1 MTLISIIPE
10 SQSAG
15 ETVWH
20 ATAGNKESAGKT
32 AGQALD
38 ALTSQLD
45 WKTTGTLV
53 IVRQMRPDRF
63 FSSEQQQRLTELM
76 SRWRAARDER
86 SQLPADEE
94 AELESLVEAEVS
106 GAGER
111 AVEEL
116 SDRKT

>member
-1 MTLISIIPE
+1 MTVISIIPE
-10 SQSAG
+10 NQSAG

-20 ATAGNKESAGKT
+20 AIAGNKESAGKT

-45 WKTTGTLV
+45 WETTGALV

-63 FSSEQQQRLTELM
+63 FSSEQQKRLTDLM
-76 SRWRAARDER
+76 SRWRTARDGC
-86 SQLPADEE
+86 SQLPASEQS
-94 AELESLVEAEVS
+94 ELASLVEAEVK

-111 AVEEL
+111 AAEEL
-116 SDRKT
+116 GDMKL